1 MKIGDLIRRKR
12 RVEINPEDAFGIIT
26 AGPTLRKTT
35 GQKLFYVRF
44 PSTGRGQ
51 WYHPTRLVVISEN
64 R

>member
-26 AGPTLRKTT
+26 AGPP
-35 GQKLFYVRF
+35 GSICPDKLFYVRF
-44 PSTGRGQ
+44 PSTGQGQ
-51 WYHPTRLVVISEN
+51 WYHPTRLVVINES